1 MIWRRLAWREII
13 NTPKFSLFF
22 VLNIALGLT
31 GFITVSAL
39 KSSVDQSLS
48 GKSREILGAD
58 IAVSAFR
65 TLTQEEIAGFDALVP
80 RGTQTAEESGWVS
93 MVAAVTDGSDLPPPA
108 RLMEIRAV
116 DPTFPFYGEITFTG
130 EDGKSSNDAIFRRM
144 EYESIALAA
153 PELYFQLDLK
163 PGQVVKIGDQV
174 FRLAGTI
181 VSDPSTSSA
190 SFSIAPRIYIGR
202 NWAKQTGLIQMGSRI
217 THARQYALPN
227 QTTESAQGS
236 SQRDLEIKFKDF
248 AKTRSDLR
256 VRSHTSATDEL
267 GRILKFLGDYL
278 GIIALVAIILSG
290 IGGNFLILAH
300 VRTKIRDLAILQSIG
315 ARPSS
320 ARWIIG
326 WQLIILG
333 FGGAVCAVVIA
344 AILLPSIRE
353 ILAPFLGTAIKVT
366 IQNDSVITALIMGTL
381 GTPIAAL
388 PVFVHLEGMSAATL
402 FREHQD
408 PSRIKPLGWLMAA
421 LPSTAIIFGLASWQ
435 ARSPK
440 AGILFLI
447 ITGIAILIL
456 AGSGILLLRSL
467 EPISNLIKQKTGR
480 KSWPILMALRHTR
493 RSGQTLMVSFVTLG
507 LCAALISAVPQ
518 VQAILT
524 SELTSSDKTLLPGL
538 FLFDIQPEQ
547 ELPLQQFLESRNL
560 SPGSF
565 APLIRARL
573 DRINDKITG
582 ETFDN
587 IPGTRERQTEEQFK
601 NRTYNLSVR
610 GRLTASEALAAGRE
624 FETVRYDP
632 KKQDIPEISLE
643 KRFAERTRI
652 NLGDTLE
659 FNVQGV
665 TVKGKVVNF
674 RRVRWASFQPNFFV
688 QFQEGVIDDAPRTYL
703 GTVGQTDFDTTQ
715 KLQRELAQSFSNV
728 SIVDVKSSVTRILA
742 ISQQVALAITAMAL
756 LCLLAGMGVLTAIT
770 LQQSRARSYETA
782 ILKVLGA
789 TFREVYTRVLGEAAI
804 VAFFAASTGLVIS
817 FGIAW
822 VLSVFIFD
830 GVWVF
835 AATAAVIPALLI
847 FALTLFI
854 TMATSRIALGTNA
867 RELLQ
872 SDP

>member
-22 VLNIALGLT
+22 ILNIALGLT
-31 GFITVSAL
+31 GFIAVNAL
-39 KSSVDQSLS
+39 KASIDQSLA

-58 IAVSAFR
+58 ITVSAYR
-65 TLTQEEIAGFDALVP
+65 PLTPEETAGFDALVP
-80 RGTQTAEESGWVS
+80 QNTRIAEESGWVS
-93 MVAAVTDGSDLPPPA
+93 MVSAKPSATPTRETALPPPA

-116 DPTFPFYGEITFTG
+116 DPTFPFYGELTFTG
-130 EDGKSSNDAIFRRM
+130 EDGQPSSAAIFRRM
-144 EYESIALAA
+144 ETEALALAA

-163 PGQVVKIGDQV
+163 LGQSIKIGDQA

-181 VSDPSTSSA
+181 TNDPSTSSA

-202 NWAKQTGLIQMGSRI
+202 QWAAKTGLIQRGSRI
-217 THARQYALPN
+217 VHARQYALP
-227 QTTESAQGS
+227 
-236 SQRDLEIKFKDF
+236 SQLELQAFKNF
-248 AKTRSDLR
+248 AKTRSDIR

-278 GIIALVAIILSG
+278 GIIALVAVILSG
-290 IGGNFLILAH
+290 IGGNFLILVH
-300 VRTKIRDLAILQSIG
+300 VRGKIRDLAILQSIG

-326 WQLIILG
+326 WQMIILG
-333 FGGAVCAVVIA
+333 FAGAVCAVAMA

-353 ILAPFLGTAIKVT
+353 ILAPFLGSGIKIS
-366 IQNDSVITALIMGTL
+366 IQKNSVITALIMGTI
-381 GTPIAAL
+381 GTPIAGL
-388 PVFVHLEGMSAATL
+388 PVFMHLDGMSAASL
-402 FREHQD
+402 FREHED
-408 PSRIKPLGWLMAA
+408 PTRIKSSRWLMAA
-421 LPSTAIIFGLASWQ
+421 VPSIAIIFGLASWQ
-435 ARSPK
+435 AKSPLAGLIFLAITGVSILILSG
-440 AGILFLI
+440 AGILM
-447 ITGIAILIL
+447 
-456 AGSGILLLRSL
+456 LRAL
-467 EPISNLIKQKTGR
+467 GPISRVIKQKQGWN
-480 KSWPILMALRHTR
+480 SWPLLMALRHTS

-524 SELTSSDKTLLPGL
+524 SELTLQRGSGGRSILPGL

-547 ELPLQQFLESRNL
+547 EVPLRKFLESKNI
-560 SPGSF
+560 SAGSF
-565 APLIRARL
+565 SPLIRARL
-573 DRINDKITG
+573 DRINEKAIG

-601 NRTYNLSVR
+601 NRTFNLSVR
-610 GRLTASEALAAGRE
+610 GHLTASEALAAGRE
-624 FETVRYDP
+624 FSSVRFDP
-632 KKQDIPEISLE
+632 ARQDMPEISLE
-643 KRFAERTRI
+643 KRFAERTGI
-652 NLGDTLE
+652 KLGDILE

-665 TVKGKVVNF
+665 PIKGRAVNL

-703 GTVGQTDFDTTQ
+703 GTIPQTDFDTTQ
-715 KLQRELAQSFSNV
+715 RLQRELVQEFSNV
-728 SIVDVKSSVTRILA
+728 SIVDVKASIARILA
-742 ISQQVALAITAMAL
+742 ISEQVALAITAMAL

-789 TFREVYTRVLGEAAI
+789 SFRDVYIRVLGEAAI
-804 VAFFAASTGLVIS
+804 IAFFAAATGLVIS

-835 AATAAVIPALLI
+835 AATAAVVPAALI
-847 FALTLFI
+847 VGLTIFL
-854 TMATSRIALGTNA
+854 TMATSRIALGTKP

-872 SDP
+872 SE